1 MPTLQHALVAIGPND
16 RDYVDTFFDV
26 VEPITGPAGATV
38 TLLHAFPRE
47 EYEDLTDQL
56 DASGGLEPDVLAE
69 RHDDIQ
75 TPAAQF
81 EDAGIETRVR
91 GVIGNPETEVVR
103 VAEEIDADL
112 LFIGG
117 AGRSPTE
124 KAIFGDSAQRILLN
138 SSCPVTYIQRE

>member
-1 MPTLQHALVAIGPND
+1 MAPLQHVLVAIGPND

-26 VEPITGPAGATV
+26 VESIAGPIGATV
-38 TLLHAFPRE
+38 TLFHVFPRE
-47 EYEDLTDQL
+47 EYEDLRDQL
-56 DASGGLEPDVLAE
+56 AVSGNLEPDTLAK
-69 RHDDIQ
+69 RHDDIG

-103 VAEEIDADL
+103 VAEEIGADL

-117 AGRSPTE
+117 AGRSPTG
-124 KAIFGDSAQRILLN
+124 KAIFGDSAQQILLN
-138 SSCPVTYIQRE
+138 SPCPVTYIQRE